1 MPSYNPSFAQAAA
14 ARVQEQMQTKCES
27 SGMAAGVNRAGPS
40 PASLISGVQ
49 IQFLA
54 NGFLVS
60 PQMDY
65 IGPSTRSIAHVAR
78 DRDELLKL
86 VGEMIDAHAK

>member
-1 MPSYNPSFAQAAA
+1 MPTYDPSFAQAAA
-14 ARVQEQMQTKCES
+14 ARAHDQMQPKYEAA
-27 SGMAAGVNRAGPS
+27 GLAAGVNRAGPD
-40 PASLISGVQ
+40 PKNLINGVQ

-65 IGPSTRSIAHVAR
+65 LGPSARNVAHVAR

>member
-1 MPSYNPSFAQAAA
+1 MPTYDASFAQAAA
-14 ARVQEQMQTKCES
+14 VRVYDQMQAKCES
-27 SGMAAGVNRAGPS
+27 SGLAAGANRAGPS
-40 PASLISGVQ
+40 PQSLINGVQ

-65 IGPSTRSIAHVAR
+65 IGPSPRNIAHVAR